1 MDSPVQNRIWDVVV
15 EILKGLLIVSLY
27 TISTVLAFL
36 LMRQVDIA
44 LGLGLS
50 GPVGIGHLGLI
61 VGFLVALIFFRGFR
75 SSFSKHFI
83 REKKM
88 FFVIGIPVLLG
99 IIMQLTLSFIKIF
112 VLWLGFD
119 IPVGSGQYV
128 SDGRLTAAGEWIL
141 VYLTGP
147 FLEEAIYRY
156 GLYMGLLGLFE
167 LLELIKDKSSLIRKV
182 YDGSEI
188 KKRIW
193 ICLWLL
199 GSSVFFSVGHGV
211 NMMNIWFY
219 LIPGV
224 LYGVLFLRYGFL
236 ASWISHSMFNFV
248 SKDVYRLLLRVFG
261 M

>member
-27 TISTVLAFL
+27 TISTILAFL

-61 VGFLVALIFFRGFR
+61 IGFLVALIFFRGFR

-83 REKKM
+83 REKKL
-88 FFVIGIPVLLG
+88 FFVIGISVLLG

-119 IPVGSGQYV
+119 IPVGSGQYI
-128 SDGRLTAAGEWIL
+128 SDGRLTAAGEGFL
-141 VYLTGP
+141 VYLIGP
-147 FLEEAIYRY
+147 FLEEAYYRY
-156 GLYMGLLGLFE
+156 GLFMGLLGLFV
-167 LLELIKDKSSLIRKV
+167 LLDFLKGKSSLINKI
-182 YDGSEI
+182 YDGSER

-193 ICLWLL
+193 ICLWVL
-199 GSSVFFSVGHGV
+199 GSSVYFAVYHGV

-224 LYGVLFLRYGFL
+224 IYGVLFLKYGFL
-236 ASWISHSMFNFV
+236 ASWISHSMFNIV
-248 SKDVYRLLLRVFG
+248 SKDVYRMLLRVFG